1 MKPLV
6 ALREVHKAFHH
17 LSVLE
22 GITCGVGEG
31 EVVSL
36 VGPSGCGKSTMLRL
50 MGGVETPDRGQVER
64 RFRQVGFVFQ
74 EPRLLPWRTALENV
88 ALVLLEAI
96 PDREPRE
103 ARARDLLARVGLD
116 GFEAY
121 HPTQLSGGMRQ
132 RVAIARA
139 LAVEPDLLLLDE
151 PFAGLDFALRLQMIE
166 FLHRL
171 LVEQDRAAVYV
182 THDVREALALSD
194 RLVLLSARPA
204 QVRQIFDLRG
214 QPREGWK
221 LGAELRQLEAEVT
234 ATLLADRGY
243 PGICDDVLET
253 IL

>member
-17 LSVLE
+17 LPVLE
-22 GITCGVGEG
+22 GITCGVEEG

-50 MGGVETPDRGQVER
+50 MGGVEAPDRGQVER
-64 RFRQVGFVFQ
+64 RFRRAGFVFQ

-96 PDREPRE
+96 PDREQRE

-116 GFEAY
+116 GFATY

-139 LAVEPDLLLLDE
+139 LAVEPDFLLLDE
-151 PFAGLDFALRLQMIE
+151 PFAGLDFALRLRMIG
-166 FLHRL
+166 FLRRL
-171 LVEQDRAAVYV
+171 LAEQDRTAIYV

-204 QVRQIFDLRG
+204 RVRQVFDLRG
-214 QPREGWK
+214 QLREGWQ
-221 LGAELRQLEAEVT
+221 LGAELRQIEAEVT
-234 ATLLADRGY
+234 AMLLAD
-243 PGICDDVLET
+243 
-253 IL
+253 